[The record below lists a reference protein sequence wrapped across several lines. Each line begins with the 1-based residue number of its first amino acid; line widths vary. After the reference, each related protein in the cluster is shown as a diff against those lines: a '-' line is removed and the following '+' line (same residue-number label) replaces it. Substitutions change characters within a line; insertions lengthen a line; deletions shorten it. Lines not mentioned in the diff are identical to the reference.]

1 MGDDVEATSLIIKW
15 QFSDTIYG
23 HACSEHE
30 PVLGAEPIEEDTTSP
45 WWQVQTR
52 CRAPPSPHKIIQCSM
67 ASLSGRADLC
77 ADVVVID
84 IDIAQCTVLPTMQFY
99 NMLCSSHQVNLWHV

>member
-1 MGDDVEATSLIIKW
+1 MGDDVEATSLIIKR

-45 WWQVQTR
+45 
-52 CRAPPSPHKIIQCSM
+52 
-67 ASLSGRADLC
+67 
-77 ADVVVID
+77 
-84 IDIAQCTVLPTMQFY
+84 
-99 NMLCSSHQVNLWHV
+99 